1 MFSTLWPVRDCLAM
15 TLRIALAFSVS
26 VGCVANATLTQAAES
41 TANGLAAN
49 AGFASDRA
57 IAVNAGAATP
67 RAASSSAQLLS
78 FAWLRDGQSQFWQ
91 TGANANAGGAAPG
104 LSPQSARPLPA
115 SLETE
120 LGSVWKLFVYGY
132 LVDRNIATT
141 DYTCNGGDRDEV
153 YCCMTGGHIDREHAL
168 VQSCGLYFEP
178 ARLQLDAA
186 DWRKYWSAARAPA
199 WLRDLRSMTPTHRVR
214 VIDLLAA
221 LQAMPARPREA
232 AASTLVSVLT
242 SGRGEGTVSLYGS
255 VLRAKTWTMPD
266 ATRPGASVGGAAG
279 WLVDGTPVWLGGPG
293 GSARV
298 LAAAAPRIAPLLTS
312 IAVPDDG
319 GCVLVDFFSR
329 YPIREVL
336 GDTGSAVAPD
346 GPLHGDFRVGFIN
359 GNWARVTSRGELRL
373 DRDAGGAPQVV
384 GRFGM
389 NDYVARVVER
399 EGDTRQPE
407 AAKALAVAARTY
419 VVQHGNHDHGC
430 FRIDDSSS
438 TQRVL
443 PREPTAAARHAAD
456 LTDALVLTGVPVQ
469 YHHDKAAPGQMSWLA
484 AKASAQSGL
493 TFDTI
498 LARTWPQA
506 TLTSFLSPLSGDCI
520 AVAGA
525 QAWLKRNASAWEQ
538 RLDGAAGYETPDLP
552 AVCEVREGRPY
563 ADAQRNRV
571 YVYRLQTEEDR
582 IALTHEYLHLAF
594 QHHPRGLDEGF
605 VERTARTLIRTDN
618 PIQ

>member
-1 MFSTLWPVRDCLAM
+1 MFSVLRPVCDCLAA
-15 TLRIALAFSVS
+15 TLGIALAVS
-26 VGCVANATLTQAAES
+26 VGGAYAAES
-41 TANGLAAN
+41 SAAASAAN
-49 AGFASDRA
+49 ADSASSR
-57 IAVNAGAATP
+57 AATAINAS
-67 RAASSSAQLLS
+67 AAPANPASSSSAQLLS
-78 FAWLRDGQSQFWQ
+78 FAWLRDGQSQLWQ
-91 TGANANAGGAAPG
+91 TSANGPASVLA
-104 LSPQSARPLPA
+104 PQSARPLPA
-115 SLETE
+115 SLETQ

-132 LVDRNIATT
+132 LVDRNIATP
-141 DYTCNGGDRDEV
+141 DYTCKGGDRDEV
-153 YCCMTGGHIDREHAL
+153 YCCMTGGHVDREHAL

-178 ARLQLDAA
+178 ARLQLDSA
-186 DWRKYWSAARAPA
+186 DWRKYWREAHAPT
-199 WLRDLRSMTPTHRVR
+199 WLRDLHSMTPTLRVR
-214 VIDLLAA
+214 VADLLAA

-255 VLRAKTWTMPD
+255 ALRVKTWTMPD
-266 ATRPGASVGGAAG
+266 PARPGASVGGAAG
-279 WLVDGTPVWLGGPG
+279 WLADGTPIWLGGPG

-329 YPIREVL
+329 YPIRQVL
-336 GDTGSAVAPD
+336 GDTGPSAAPD
-346 GPLHGDFRVGFIN
+346 GPLRGDFRVGFVN

-373 DRDAGGAPQVV
+373 DRDAGGAPRVV
-384 GRFGM
+384 GRLGM

-399 EGDTRQPE
+399 EGDTSQPE

-430 FRIDDSSS
+430 FHIDDSSS

-443 PREPTAAARHAAD
+443 PRGPTAAARHAAD

-493 TFDTI
+493 AFDAI

-506 TLTSFLSPLSGDCI
+506 TLTSFLSPLSGDCV

-525 QAWLKRNASAWEQ
+525 QAWLKRNASTWER

-594 QHHPRGLDEGF
+594 QHHPRGLDEAF

>member
-1 MFSTLWPVRDCLAM
+1 MFSALRYTRDRLAAV
-15 TLRIALAFSVS
+15 LRIALALS
-26 VGCVANATLTQAAES
+26 VGCACVDGVKAYA
-41 TANGLAAN
+41 
-49 AGFASDRA
+49 
-57 IAVNAGAATP
+57 
-67 RAASSSAQLLS
+67 AASSVETPVVASARMLR
-78 FAWLRDGQSQFWQ
+78 FAWLRDGESQLWQ
-91 TGANANAGGAAPG
+91 VDAGSAGVAVSA
-104 LSPQSARPLPA
+104 QSARPLPA
-115 SLETE
+115 TLETP

-132 LVDRNIATT
+132 LVDRNIATP
-141 DYTCNGGDRDEV
+141 DYTCSGGDPEEV
-153 YCCMTGGHIDREHAL
+153 YCCMTGGRIDREHAL
-168 VQSCGLYFEP
+168 VQSCGRFFEP

-186 DWRKYWSAARAPA
+186 DWRKYWTAAHAPA
-199 WLRDLRSMTPTHRVR
+199 WLRNLHAMTPTQRVP

-266 ATRPGASVGGAAG
+266 PARPGASIGGAAG

-298 LAAAAPRIAPLLTS
+298 LAAAAQRIAPLLTQVT
-312 IAVPDDG
+312 VPDDG
-319 GCVLVDFFSR
+319 ACVLVDFFSR

-336 GDTGSAVAPD
+336 GDRGPAAAPE
-346 GPLHGDFRVGFIN
+346 GPLRGEFRVGFVN
-359 GNWARVTSRGELRL
+359 GNWARVQSRGEFRL
-373 DRDAGGAPQVV
+373 DRSATGAPQIV

-399 EGDTRQPE
+399 EGDTNQPE

-419 VVQHGNHDHGC
+419 VVQHGSHDHGC
-430 FRIDDSSS
+430 LRIDDSSG

-443 PREPTAAARHAAD
+443 PRAPGAAARRAAD

-469 YHHDKAAPGQMSWLA
+469 YHHDKAAAGQMSWLA
-484 AKASAQSGL
+484 AKASAQGGL
-493 TFDTI
+493 TFDAI

-506 TLTSFLSPLSGDCI
+506 TLTAFQSPLSGDCI

-525 QAWLKRNASAWEQ
+525 QQWLRRNAPLWA
-538 RLDGAAGYETPDLP
+538 RRMDGAAGYETPDLP
-552 AVCEVREGRPY
+552 AVCAVREGRPY

-582 IALTHEYLHLAF
+582 IALAHEYVHLAF
-594 QHHPRGLDEGF
+594 QHHPRGVDETF

>member
-1 MFSTLWPVRDCLAM
+1 MFRVLRPLRERLAA
-15 TLRIALAFSVS
+15 TLRIALA
-26 VGCVANATLTQAAES
+26 VGMVCGF
-41 TANGLAAN
+41 NG
-49 AGFASDRA
+49 
-57 IAVNAGAATP
+57 AGADA
-67 RAASSSAQLLS
+67 AASSSPALTTASAPQMLR
-78 FAWLRDGQSQFWQ
+78 FAWLRDGRSQLWQ
-91 TGANANAGGAAPG
+91 VDGSGATVGF
-104 LSPQSARPLPA
+104 SPQAAGALPRT
-115 SLETE
+115 LQTP

-132 LVDRNIATT
+132 LVDRNVTT
-141 DYTCNGGDRDEV
+141 PDYACNGGDPEEV

-168 VQSCGLYFEP
+168 VQSCGLFFEP
-178 ARLQLDAA
+178 ARLQLDSA
-186 DWRKYWSAARAPA
+186 DWRKYWTAAHAPA
-199 WLRDLRSMTPTHRVR
+199 WLRDLHTMTPAHRVP
-214 VIDLLAA
+214 VTELLAA

-266 ATRPGASVGGAAG
+266 PARPGASIGGAAG
-279 WLVDGTPVWLGGPG
+279 WLADGTPVWLGGSG

-298 LAAAAPRIAPLLTS
+298 LTAAAPRLAPLLAQIS
-312 IAVPDDG
+312 VPDDAA
-319 GCVLVDFFSR
+319 CVLVDFFSR

-336 GDTGSAVAPD
+336 GGKGPAAAPE
-346 GPLHGDFRVGFIN
+346 GPLRGNFRVGFVN

-373 DRDAGGAPQVV
+373 DRDAAGAPHVV

-399 EGDTRQPE
+399 EGDTSEPE

-443 PREPTAAARHAAD
+443 PRAPTAAARHAAD
-456 LTDALVLTGVPVQ
+456 LTDALVLTGAPVQ
-469 YHHDKAAPGQMSWLA
+469 YHHDEAAPGQMSWLA
-484 AKASAQSGL
+484 AKASAQTGL
-493 TFDTI
+493 TFDAI

-506 TLTSFLSPLSGDCI
+506 TLTSFQSPLSGDCI

-525 QAWLKRNASAWEQ
+525 QAWLQRNAPLWA
-538 RLDGAAGYETPDLP
+538 RRMDGAAGYETPDLP
-552 AVCEVREGRPY
+552 AVCAVREGRPY

-582 IALTHEYLHLAF
+582 IALAHEYVHLAF
-594 QHHPRGLDEGF
+594 QHHPRGLDETF

>member
-1 MFSTLWPVRDCLAM
+1 MFRALRPLSDRLAA
-15 TLRIALAFSVS
+15 TLRIALAVS
-26 VGCVANATLTQAAES
+26 VVCGFNGTATDA
-41 TANGLAAN
+41 
-49 AGFASDRA
+49 
-57 IAVNAGAATP
+57 
-67 RAASSSAQLLS
+67 AASSSTVSATASAPQMLR
-78 FAWLRDGQSQFWQ
+78 FAWLRDGQDRLWQ
-91 TGANANAGGAAPG
+91 ADGSGTPVGF
-104 LSPQSARPLPA
+104 SPQAANDLPRT
-115 SLETE
+115 LETP
-120 LGSVWKLFVYGY
+120 LGSLWKLFVYGY
-132 LVDRNIATT
+132 LVDRNIATP
-141 DYTCNGGDRDEV
+141 DYACNGDDPEEV

-168 VQSCGLYFEP
+168 VQSCGLFFEP
-178 ARLQLDAA
+178 ARLQLDST
-186 DWRKYWSAARAPA
+186 DWRKYWTAAHAPV
-199 WLRDLRSMTPTHRVR
+199 WLRDLHAMTPARRVP
-214 VIDLLAA
+214 VAELLAA
-221 LQAMPARPREA
+221 LQAMPSRPREA

-266 ATRPGASVGGAAG
+266 PARPGASIGGAAG
-279 WLVDGTPVWLGGPG
+279 WLADGTPVWLGGSG

-298 LAAAAPRIAPLLTS
+298 LAAAAPRIAPLLTQ
-312 IAVPDDG
+312 ITVPDDTA
-319 GCVLVDFFSR
+319 CVLVDFFSR

-336 GDTGSAVAPD
+336 GDKGPASVTD
-346 GPLHGDFRVGFIN
+346 GPLRGDFRVGFVN

-373 DRDAGGAPQVV
+373 DRDAVGAPQVV

-399 EGDTRQPE
+399 EGDTSQPE

-419 VVQHGNHDHGC
+419 VVQHGSHDHGC
-430 FRIDDSSS
+430 LRIDDSSS

-443 PREPTAAARHAAD
+443 PRAPTAAARHAAD

-484 AKASAQSGL
+484 AKASAQTGL
-493 TFDTI
+493 TFDAI

-506 TLTSFLSPLSGDCI
+506 TLTSFQSPLSGDCI

-525 QAWLKRNASAWEQ
+525 QAWLQRNALLWA
-538 RLDGAAGYETPDLP
+538 RRMDGAAGYETPDLP
-552 AVCEVREGRPY
+552 AVCAVREGRPY

-582 IALTHEYLHLAF
+582 IALAHEYIHLAF
-594 QHHPRGLDEGF
+594 QHHPRGLDETF